1 MKLSGLPQLISQDGP
16 QPSSIQRYACAW
28 SATCNPNWCTTSS
41 TVSPVERKPTFMRA
55 YFMAAPTIIRSRLC
69 SKLLPEHC
77 APPAGTI
84 NKWLACSPAPK
95 DCCDRNRRLPGRQS
109 HVSEEGV

>member
-1 MKLSGLPQLISQDGP
+1 MRLSVLPQLISQDGQ

-28 SATCNPNWCTTSS
+28 SATCNPNWCRISS
-41 TVSPVERKPTFMRA
+41 TVSPAEPRPMFTHA
-55 YFMAAPTIIRSRLC
+55 LSMADRIITRLKRCSR
-69 SKLLPEHC
+69 LLPEHC

-95 DCCDRNRRLPGRQS
+95 DCCDRNRRLPGGQS